1 MPTTIITPD
10 QDSIVTQIEIAA
22 PPERVFQALTDA
34 QQLKR
39 WFGSPECPAKVWE
52 MDAGPGGHYRY
63 VTEKGAVVV
72 NNVSQFEC
80 HGEIVEYDPPPRPRL
95 YLDRELARRRNAS
108 HDRALGTYSQVHWN
122 ASKSHAQ
129 RSHTI
134 ADCAQGLHRRL
145 ARRARNAEEIRRR
158 QELVESEYVRA
169 EVDRGV
175 RRAKGAKGKR
185 G

>member
-72 NNVSQFEC
+72 NDVSEFEC
-80 HGEIVEYDPPPRPRL
+80 HGEIVEYDPPRFLAYTWIANWHDDVTR
-95 YLDRELARRRNAS
+95 RTIVRWELTPKSTGTLVKVTHSGLTQLPIARR
-108 HDRALGTYSQVHWN
+108 DYTGGWPGVLEML
-122 ASKSHAQ
+122 KKF
-129 RSHTI
+129 
-134 ADCAQGLHRRL
+134 
-145 ARRARNAEEIRRR
+145 AEDKN
-158 QELVESEYVRA
+158 S
-169 EVDRGV
+169 
-175 RRAKGAKGKR
+175 
-185 G
+185 

>member
-39 WFGSPECPAKVWE
+39 WFGGPECPAKVWE

-63 VTEKGAVVV
+63 VTEKGALVV

-80 HGEIVEYDPPPRPRL
+80 HGEIVEYDPPRVLAYTWIANWHDDLTR
-95 YLDRELARRRNAS
+95 RTIVRWELTPKS
-108 HDRALGTYSQVHWN
+108 TGTLVKVTHSGLTQLP
-122 ASKSHAQ
+122 
-129 RSHTI
+129 I
-134 ADCAQGLHRRL
+134 AHRDYTGGWPGVL
-145 ARRARNAEEIRRR
+145 EMLKKFAEDKN
-158 QELVESEYVRA
+158 S
-169 EVDRGV
+169 
-175 RRAKGAKGKR
+175 
-185 G
+185 

>member
-80 HGEIVEYDPPPRPRL
+80 HGEIVEYDPPRVLAYTWIANWHDDVTR
-95 YLDRELARRRNAS
+95 RTIVRWELTPKSTGTLVKVTHSGLIQLPIARRDYAGGWPGV
-108 HDRALGTYSQVHWN
+108 LEML
-122 ASKSHAQ
+122 KKF
-129 RSHTI
+129 
-134 ADCAQGLHRRL
+134 
-145 ARRARNAEEIRRR
+145 AEDKN
-158 QELVESEYVRA
+158 S
-169 EVDRGV
+169 
-175 RRAKGAKGKR
+175 
-185 G
+185 

>member
-39 WFGSPECPAKVWE
+39 WFGGPECPAKVWE

-80 HGEIVEYDPPPRPRL
+80 HGEIVEYDPPRVLAYTWIANWHDDVTR
-95 YLDRELARRRNAS
+95 RTIVRWELTPKSTGTLVKVTHSGLTQLPIARR
-108 HDRALGTYSQVHWN
+108 DYTGGWPGVLEML
-122 ASKSHAQ
+122 KKF
-129 RSHTI
+129 
-134 ADCAQGLHRRL
+134 
-145 ARRARNAEEIRRR
+145 AEDKN
-158 QELVESEYVRA
+158 S
-169 EVDRGV
+169 
-175 RRAKGAKGKR
+175 
-185 G
+185 

>member
-39 WFGSPECPAKVWE
+39 WFGGPECPAKVWE

-63 VTEKGAVVV
+63 VTEKGALVV

-80 HGEIVEYDPPPRPRL
+80 HGEIVEYDPPRVLAYTWIANWHDDLTR
-95 YLDRELARRRNAS
+95 RTIVRWELTPKSTGTLVKVTHSGLTQLPIARR
-108 HDRALGTYSQVHWN
+108 DYTGGWPGVLEML
-122 ASKSHAQ
+122 KKF
-129 RSHTI
+129 
-134 ADCAQGLHRRL
+134 
-145 ARRARNAEEIRRR
+145 AEDKN
-158 QELVESEYVRA
+158 S
-169 EVDRGV
+169 
-175 RRAKGAKGKR
+175 
-185 G
+185 

>member
-39 WFGSPECPAKVWE
+39 WFGGPECPAKVWE

-80 HGEIVEYDPPPRPRL
+80 HGEIVEYDPPRVLAYTWIANWHDDLTR
-95 YLDRELARRRNAS
+95 RTIVRWELTPKSTGTLVKVTHSGLTQLPIARS
-108 HDRALGTYSQVHWN
+108 DYTGGWPGVLEML
-122 ASKSHAQ
+122 KKF
-129 RSHTI
+129 
-134 ADCAQGLHRRL
+134 
-145 ARRARNAEEIRRR
+145 AEDKN
-158 QELVESEYVRA
+158 S
-169 EVDRGV
+169 
-175 RRAKGAKGKR
+175 
-185 G
+185 

>member
-39 WFGSPECPAKVWE
+39 WFGGPECPAKVWE

-80 HGEIVEYDPPPRPRL
+80 HGEIVEYDPPRVL
-95 YLDRELARRRNAS
+95 AYTWIANWHDDRTRRTIVRWELTPKSTGTLVKVTHSGLTQLPIARR
-108 HDRALGTYSQVHWN
+108 DYTGGWPGVLEML
-122 ASKSHAQ
+122 KKF
-129 RSHTI
+129 
-134 ADCAQGLHRRL
+134 
-145 ARRARNAEEIRRR
+145 AEDKN
-158 QELVESEYVRA
+158 S
-169 EVDRGV
+169 
-175 RRAKGAKGKR
+175 
-185 G
+185 

>member
-72 NNVSQFEC
+72 NNVSEFEC
-80 HGEIVEYDPPPRPRL
+80 HGEIVEYDPPRVLAYTWIANWHDDLTR
-95 YLDRELARRRNAS
+95 RTIVRWELTPKSTGTLVKVTHSGLTQLPIARR
-108 HDRALGTYSQVHWN
+108 DYTGGWPGVLEML
-122 ASKSHAQ
+122 KKF
-129 RSHTI
+129 
-134 ADCAQGLHRRL
+134 
-145 ARRARNAEEIRRR
+145 AEDKN
-158 QELVESEYVRA
+158 S
-169 EVDRGV
+169 
-175 RRAKGAKGKR
+175 
-185 G
+185 

>member
-63 VTEKGAVVV
+63 VTEKGALVV

-80 HGEIVEYDPPPRPRL
+80 HGEIVEYDPPRVLAYTWIANWHDDVTR
-95 YLDRELARRRNAS
+95 RTIVRWELTPKSTGTLVKVTHSGLTQLPIARR
-108 HDRALGTYSQVHWN
+108 DYTGGWPGVLEML
-122 ASKSHAQ
+122 KKF
-129 RSHTI
+129 
-134 ADCAQGLHRRL
+134 
-145 ARRARNAEEIRRR
+145 AEDKN
-158 QELVESEYVRA
+158 S
-169 EVDRGV
+169 
-175 RRAKGAKGKR
+175 
-185 G
+185 

>member
-39 WFGSPECPAKVWE
+39 WFGGPECPAKVWE

-80 HGEIVEYDPPPRPRL
+80 RGEIVEYDPPRVLAYTWIANWHDDVTR
-95 YLDRELARRRNAS
+95 RTIVRWELTPKSTGTLVKVTHSGLTQLPIARR
-108 HDRALGTYSQVHWN
+108 DYTGGWPGVLEML
-122 ASKSHAQ
+122 KKF
-129 RSHTI
+129 
-134 ADCAQGLHRRL
+134 
-145 ARRARNAEEIRRR
+145 AEDKN
-158 QELVESEYVRA
+158 S
-169 EVDRGV
+169 
-175 RRAKGAKGKR
+175 
-185 G
+185 

>member
-39 WFGSPECPAKVWE
+39 WFGGPECPAKVWE

-80 HGEIVEYDPPPRPRL
+80 HGEIVEYDPPRVLAYTWIANWHDDLTR
-95 YLDRELARRRNAS
+95 RTIVRWELTPKSTGTLVKVTHSGLTQLPIARR
-108 HDRALGTYSQVHWN
+108 DYTGGWPGVLEML
-122 ASKSHAQ
+122 KKF
-129 RSHTI
+129 
-134 ADCAQGLHRRL
+134 
-145 ARRARNAEEIRRR
+145 AEDKN
-158 QELVESEYVRA
+158 S
-169 EVDRGV
+169 
-175 RRAKGAKGKR
+175 
-185 G
+185 

>member
-1 MPTTIITPD
+1 MVSPTTIITPD

-39 WFGSPECPAKVWE
+39 WFGGPECPAKVWE

-80 HGEIVEYDPPPRPRL
+80 HGEIVEYDPPRVLAYTWIANWHDDLTR
-95 YLDRELARRRNAS
+95 RTIVRWELTPKSTGTLVKVTHSGLTQLPIARR
-108 HDRALGTYSQVHWN
+108 DYTGGWPGVLEML
-122 ASKSHAQ
+122 KKF
-129 RSHTI
+129 
-134 ADCAQGLHRRL
+134 
-145 ARRARNAEEIRRR
+145 AEDKN
-158 QELVESEYVRA
+158 S
-169 EVDRGV
+169 
-175 RRAKGAKGKR
+175 
-185 G
+185 